1 MARKDISNKVMIF
14 ESDRKKQQNSAVW
27 WKKVM
32 SGKNSGV
39 TTQGRK
45 EVEVDTV
52 LLGSDKSNGIVNKV
66 LSYF

>member
-1 MARKDISNKVMIF
+1 MIF

-52 LLGSDKSNGIVNKV
+52 LLGSDKSNAIVNKV

>member
-1 MARKDISNKVMIF
+1 MIF

-52 LLGSDKSNGIVNKV
+52 LLGSDKSNAIVNKA

>member
-39 TTQGRK
+39 TTREEGG
-45 EVEVDTV
+45 
-52 LLGSDKSNGIVNKV
+52 GSRHCFVRCDKSNAIVNKV

>member
-52 LLGSDKSNGIVNKV
+52 LLGSDKSNAIVNKV

>member
-1 MARKDISNKVMIF
+1 MIF

-32 SGKNSGV
+32 YGKNSGV

-52 LLGSDKSNGIVNKV
+52 LLGSDKSNAIVNKV

>member
-1 MARKDISNKVMIF
+1 MIF

-45 EVEVDTV
+45 EVEVDAV
-52 LLGSDKSNGIVNKV
+52 LLGSDKSNAIVNKV

>member
-52 LLGSDKSNGIVNKV
+52 LLGSDKNNAIVNKV

>member
-1 MARKDISNKVMIF
+1 MIF
-14 ESDRKKQQNSAVW
+14 ERDRKKQQNSAVW

-52 LLGSDKSNGIVNKV
+52 LLGSDKSNAIVNKV